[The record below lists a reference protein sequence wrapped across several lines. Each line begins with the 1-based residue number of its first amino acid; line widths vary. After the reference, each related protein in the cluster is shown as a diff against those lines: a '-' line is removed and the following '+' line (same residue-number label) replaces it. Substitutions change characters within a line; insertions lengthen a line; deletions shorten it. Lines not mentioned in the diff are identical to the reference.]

1 MLTRKV
7 IAALAKSKSAVKKEA
22 DKIMGGQVLDYETKV
37 IFRQGLQEGIED
49 GKVIA
54 RFEDG
59 MSIDAIAEKSKIS
72 VEEVKNILKKEGL
85 I

>member
-1 MLTRKV
+1 MDR
-7 IAALAKSKSAVKKEA
+7 
-22 DKIMGGQVLDYETKV
+22 IMGGQVLDYETKV
-37 IFRQGLQEGIED
+37 IFRQGHEEGIED

-59 MSIDAIAEKSKIS
+59 MSIDAIAEKSKVS
-72 VEEVKNILKKEGL
+72 VEEVKTILKKEGL

>member
-1 MLTRKV
+1 M
-7 IAALAKSKSAVKKEA
+7 

-49 GKVIA
+49 GKIIA

-59 MSIDAIAEKSKIS
+59 MSIDAIAEKSKVS
-72 VEEVKNILKKEGL
+72 VEEVKSILKKEGL

>member
-1 MLTRKV
+1 
-7 IAALAKSKSAVKKEA
+7 
-22 DKIMGGQVLDYETKV
+22 MGGQVLDYETKV

-49 GKVIA
+49 GKIIA

-59 MSIDAIAEKSKIS
+59 MSIDAIAEKSKVS
-72 VEEVKNILKKEGL
+72 VEEVKTILKKEGL